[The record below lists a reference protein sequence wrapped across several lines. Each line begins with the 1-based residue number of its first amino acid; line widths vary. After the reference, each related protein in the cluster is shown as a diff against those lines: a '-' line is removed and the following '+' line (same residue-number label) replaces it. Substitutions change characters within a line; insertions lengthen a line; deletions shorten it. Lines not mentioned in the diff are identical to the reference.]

1 MLSRMDTISLQCGID
16 REVLGHYISTTV
28 IDKVFDTN
36 KKFLECLSHTART
49 SFGKNIQF
57 APLTLSTMTITGK
70 FNHASDSEMP
80 IGLIRDA
87 LAEYPPEE
95 GLYLGG
101 MKPPRKRR
109 SVANKEPNDVRK
121 FRHQVSFMLDKK
133 SAKLF
138 YNGTVHATG
147 FSSLVDFLHMI
158 VLISQFVEEVVDI
171 NMNFDD
177 FNINMINSGTVVQS
191 DNFPLSFPPKAV
203 YLHAKS
209 MCIEAFFDPERH
221 PAVKLLLFEGSKKVS
236 TAFIFGTGNIVIFG
250 SRDTAYISK
259 MFDVIVNLLSDIS
272 HLGTPSALRRTTVK
286 KEFDVSHGY
295 LTPSYKLC
303 IQA

>member
-1 MLSRMDTISLQCGID
+1 MVKEYLWRPLQKAI
-16 REVLGHYISTTV
+16 LGKQSTTELTTKE

-57 APLTLSTMTITGK
+57 APLTLSTMTITGQ
-70 FNHASDSEMP
+70 FSHASDSEMP

-101 MKPPRKRR
+101 MKPPHKRR

-138 YNGTVHATG
+138 YNGTIHATG

-171 NMNFDD
+171 NMNFVD

-209 MCIEAFFDPERH
+209 MGIEVFFESSFTKFGGFEIGIGFF
-221 PAVKLLLFEGSKKVS
+221 ANKLFVNQY
-236 TAFIFGTGNIVIFG
+236 IF
-250 SRDTAYISK
+250 
-259 MFDVIVNLLSDIS
+259 
-272 HLGTPSALRRTTVK
+272 
-286 KEFDVSHGY
+286 
-295 LTPSYKLC
+295 
-303 IQA
+303 